1 MQKYLKFCKRTSKI
15 AKFAGLLRVC
25 ARVSMTFMARI
36 EEIRSLFPA
45 LSRKVYGK
53 DLVYFDNAATSQ
65 RPQSVIDMW
74 TKITSE
80 SNANIHRAVHRL
92 ADEAT
97 QAYEQA
103 RDSVRD
109 FINARSR
116 EEIIFT
122 SGTTAAVNLVAFSFG
137 EAFVKEGD
145 EVVVTEAEHHS
156 NIVPWQ
162 MMCKRKGAVL
172 KVLPVDDSGHLRTE
186 MLDEILSDKTR
197 IMAVTHIS
205 NVLGLINPVKEII
218 EKCHASGIPV
228 LIDGAQGV
236 VHSKVDVQDL
246 DCDFYVFSG
255 HKLYAATGTGVL
267 YGKKEL
273 LDAMPPYMGGGEMV
287 GTVSFEETTYA
298 PLPMKFEAGTQNFA
312 SAATLKSAIE
322 FTNLLN
328 DNELVDKL
336 DKIRDYLLDYLRSDE
351 RITLYG
357 VPRGTNEEKIPLFS
371 FTVKGIHHEDLALI
385 LDKMG
390 IAVRSGQMCAE
401 PLMTRFGVTG
411 MLRVSLAP
419 YNTLEEAEYFIR
431 CLDKAI
437 KMLQ

>member
-1 MQKYLKFCKRTSKI
+1 MNI
-15 AKFAGLLRVC
+15 N
-25 ARVSMTFMARI
+25 
-36 EEIRSLFPA
+36 EIRHLFPT

-65 RPQSVIDMW
+65 RVKGVLDEWNRIS
-74 TKITSE
+74 SE

-103 RDSVRD
+103 RDSVKD
-109 FINARSR
+109 FLNASSR

-122 SGTTAAVNLVAFSFG
+122 SGTTAAINLVAFCFG
-137 EAFVKEGD
+137 EAYVREGD

-162 MMCKRKGAVL
+162 MMCQRKKAVL
-172 KVLPVDDSGHLRTE
+172 KVLPVDDSGHLVVE
-186 MLDEILSDKTR
+186 KLDELLTERTR
-197 IMAVTHIS
+197 ILAVTHIS

-218 EKCHASGIPV
+218 EKCHERGVKV
-228 LIDGAQGV
+228 LVDGAQGA
-236 VHSKVDVQDL
+236 VHSRIDVKDL

-267 YGKKEL
+267 YGRKEL
-273 LDAMPPYMGGGEMV
+273 LEDMPPYMGGGEMV
-287 GTVSFEETTYA
+287 GTVRFTGTTYA
-298 PLPMKFEAGTQNFA
+298 PLPMKYEAGTQNFA
-312 SAATLKSAIE
+312 SAATLKPAIE
-322 FTNLLN
+322 FINSLN
-328 DNELVDKL
+328 DNELMKYNDKV
-336 DKIRDYLLDYLRSDE
+336 RDYLLEELTKDE

-357 VPRGTNEEKIPLFS
+357 VPRGTSEEKIPLFS
-371 FTVKGIHHEDLALI
+371 FTVKGVHHEDLALI

-401 PLMTRFGVTG
+401 PLMDRFGVTG
-411 MLRVSLAP
+411 MIRVSLAP
-419 YNTLEEAEYFIR
+419 YNTMEEAEYFVK
-431 CLDKAI
+431 CLDRAI
-437 KMLQ
+437 NMLK